1 MKNTKTLL
9 ATSFFAPIQYYCKL
23 VQYPEI
29 FIEQWENYSKQTYR
43 NRCNIYG
50 ANGVL
55 PLSIPVVK
63 ATSKK
68 ILTKDVRISY
78 DTNWQKLHWK
88 GIEAAYKSSPFYEY
102 YIDDFERFFTKKW
115 DNLLE
120 FNKEIQDEILG
131 LLEIEPNI
139 QFTDD
144 FIEFG
149 NSEYDDYRNIIHPKT
164 SKSGID
170 RTFNQE
176 KYTQVFGDKHGFQ
189 ENLSILDLIFNLGPD
204 SLSYLESSI
213 VDL

>member
-29 FIEQWENYSKQTYR
+29 LIEQWENYSKQSYR

-68 ILTKDVRISY
+68 ILTKDVKISY

-102 YIDDFERFFTKKW
+102 YIDDFERFFTNKW
-115 DNLLE
+115 EYLLE
-120 FNKEIQDEILG
+120 FNMEIQVEILG

-139 QFTDD
+139 QFTND

-149 NSEYDDYRNIIHPKT
+149 NTEYDDFRNDIHPKMAKL
-164 SKSGID
+164 SSD
-170 RTFNQE
+170 SAYNPE

>member
-23 VQYPEI
+23 VQYPKI
-29 FIEQWENYSKQTYR
+29 SIEQWENYSKQTYR

-68 ILTKDVRISY
+68 ILTKDVQISY

-102 YIDDFERFFTKKW
+102 YINDFERFFTKKW

-149 NSEYDDYRNIIHPKT
+149 NAEYDDFRNIIHPK
-164 SKSGID
+164 SAKSGID
-170 RTFNQE
+170 SAFNPE

-189 ENLSILDLIFNLGPD
+189 SNLSILDLIFNLGPD

-213 VDL
+213 IDL